1 MFMLWI
7 KLLQLKQANTT
18 QHNVWIKLL
27 SEVHIHSSW
36 AWMSS
41 TCTLIKTGFAPLFF
55 TVRLNWL
62 VFWVGPGV
70 HPASSQNQL
79 WSVSCSG
86 FSRLAS
92 VWGKPFRFFI
102 VIFTETW
109 MKFFFWCQTERCMY
123 KTNNYNKWSFKNN
136 RNNYKELQLVQ

>member
-86 FSRLAS
+86 FSRLAVS
-92 VWGKPFRFFI
+92 LREALQVFLLSYSQKREWNSSFGAKQKDACI
-102 VIFTETW
+102 KLITIINDHLKTTETII
-109 MKFFFWCQTERCMY
+109 K
-123 KTNNYNKWSFKNN
+123 NYS
-136 RNNYKELQLVQ
+136 

>member
-86 FSRLAS
+86 FSRLAVS
-92 VWGKPFRFFI
+92 LREALQVFYCHIHRNVNEILLLVPNRK
-102 VIFTETW
+102 
-109 MKFFFWCQTERCMY
+109 MY